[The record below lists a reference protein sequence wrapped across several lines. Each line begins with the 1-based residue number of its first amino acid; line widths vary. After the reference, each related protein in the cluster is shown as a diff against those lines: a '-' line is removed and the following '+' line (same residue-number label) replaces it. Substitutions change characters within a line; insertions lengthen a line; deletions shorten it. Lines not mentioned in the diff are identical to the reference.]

1 METGEIFLRFV
12 IVFILSFIYG
22 YQRQKNHKPVG
33 FGTFILVAIGACAL
47 AITAAEMNLDHSVA
61 LLGAIVTGIGFLGA
75 GALVRGSDRIFGF
88 TTAASIWIFAIFG
101 LIIGLG
107 KYKEGFI
114 IYAAIWI
121 TILFDNYLENHA
133 IGSYRKRLTIECDV
147 FVNKDDIANILAKY
161 STGFTLMNIT
171 LNKKDKHIVLNYLI
185 EGPKKDINFL
195 LREFYKEKWCLSV
208 RFGET
213 TL

>member
-1 METGEIFLRFV
+1 METREIVLRFV
-12 IVFILSFIYG
+12 IVLLFSFIYG
-22 YQRQKNHKPVG
+22 YQRQKSHKPVG
-33 FGTFILVAIGACAL
+33 FGTFILVATGACAL
-47 AITAAEMNLDHSVA
+47 AITASEMNLDHSVA

-75 GALVRGSDRIFGF
+75 GALVRGSDKIFGF

-101 LIIGLG
+101 MIIGLG
-107 KYKEGFI
+107 KYREGSI

-121 TILFDNYLENHA
+121 TILFDSYLENHA

-171 LNKKDKHIVLNYLI
+171 LNKKEKHIVLNYLI

-195 LREFYKEKWCLSV
+195 LREIYKEKWCVSV

-213 TL
+213 TI

>member
-1 METGEIFLRFV
+1 METNEIFLRLFL
-12 IVFILSFIYG
+12 VFALSFIYG

-33 FGTFILVAIGACAL
+33 FGTFILVSVGACAL
-47 AITAAEMNLDHSVA
+47 AITAVEMNLDNSVA

-75 GALVRGSDRIFGF
+75 GALIKTSDKIFGF

-107 KYKEGFI
+107 KYREGII
-114 IYAAIWI
+114 IYSIIWI
-121 TILFDNYLENHA
+121 TILSDNYLENHA
-133 IGSYRKRLTIECDV
+133 IGSYRKRLTIECDI

-171 LNKKDKHIVLNYLI
+171 LNKKDKHIVLNYLM

-195 LREFYKEKWCLSV
+195 LRELYKEKWCLSV

-213 TL
+213 I

>member
-1 METGEIFLRFV
+1 MVLRFFL
-12 IVFILSFIYG
+12 VFVLSFAYG

-47 AITAAEMNLDHSVA
+47 AITASEMNLDHSVA

-75 GALVRGSDRIFGF
+75 GALIKTSDKIFGF

-101 LIIGLG
+101 MIIGLG
-107 KYKEGFI
+107 KYKEGLI
-114 IYAAIWI
+114 IYMAIWI
-121 TILFDNYLENHA
+121 TILFDNYLEDHA

-147 FVNKDDIANILAKY
+147 FVNKDDVANILAKY

-171 LNKKDKHIVLNYLI
+171 INKKDKQIVLNYLI
-185 EGPKKDINFL
+185 EGPKKDINPL
-195 LREFYKEKWCLSV
+195 LREIYKEKWCVSV

-213 TL
+213 L